1 MKVHDRHN
9 NGHARRS
16 EALIT
21 SVAAYVFHG
30 GRGKKIKLS
39 IPWPTLNNQIC
50 VYIYGQASH
59 MHVEVMYV

>member
-1 MKVHDRHN
+1 MFGYKDRPIN

-16 EALIT
+16 ETLIT

-39 IPWPTLNNQIC
+39 IPWPALNN
-50 VYIYGQASH
+50 H
-59 MHVEVMYV
+59 